1 MTTLA
6 RGLTATGRLAF
17 LAGGGEMGSLI
28 RSHDW
33 SATPLGAP
41 EQWASS
47 LKTAVGIMMASGYP
61 MYIAWG
67 QSFTQLY
74 NDAYRPILGATKH
87 PGALGCSTRETF
99 REIWDFIGPMFEGVM
114 ASGTASTF
122 IDQLLALDRYGYVE
136 ECYFTFSY
144 SAVREDSGATGGVF
158 VTVLETT
165 ERVLRERRERTI
177 REIAEVPPRGGVDA
191 ICTAAARALAHNPHD
206 VPFTLLFRAPDA
218 DGKPRL
224 LAEGGTEGGLDETI
238 AAVPAWI
245 ADAAGR
251 GDGPLHVRLPR
262 AVSCQP
268 WPEPVSDA
276 LLVPI
281 TAIGHDTPVAWLVGG
296 ISPRLAV
303 DGAYG
308 KFFQTAV
315 AAIGTL
321 VAEAEAFEAERRRAE
336 ALAELDRAKTA
347 FFSNVSHEF
356 RTPLTLMLGP
366 LDELLR
372 DGTALDDDVRGRLE
386 VVNRNAARLLKLV
399 NTLLDFARIEAG
411 RVQAV
416 YEPTDLAALTT
427 DLAGVFR
434 SAVERAGLDLAVDC
448 APLPEPVYV
457 DREMWEKIVL
467 NFLSNALKFTF
478 EGRIRVAVRAAGARA
493 EMVVEDTGIG
503 VAAAELPRLFERF
516 HRVEGAR
523 ARTHEGTGI
532 GLALVR
538 ELVSLHGG
546 DIAIESEVGRGT
558 RFTVS
563 IPFGAAHLP
572 SDRVR
577 ASRTMASTAVRADL
591 FVNEALRWL
600 PDEPA
605 ARPTPLAAPD
615 TETPRFRIV
624 LADDNAD
631 MRDYVQRLLGERWD
645 VESVADGAQALEA
658 VARQRPDVVVTDVMM
673 PNVDG
678 FELVRRLRA
687 DPATSTI
694 PIIMLSARAGE
705 ESRVEG
711 LASGADDYLGKPFS
725 ARELIAR
732 VERQLLG
739 ALATARRDA
748 EAASRAKDEFL
759 ALLGHELRNP
769 LAPIATALHVMRLR
783 DRGALE
789 SERAVIERQLRH
801 MTRLVDDLLDVSRI
815 ARGKIVL
822 QRERLELADVVR
834 DAVETASP
842 LLEQLGHHL
851 AIDVPA
857 RGLLVEGDRLRLAQ
871 VVANLLNNAAKYT
884 PSSGRIE
891 LTGRRDGDGVTLAV
905 RDNGV
910 GIAPDMLPH
919 VFDLFV
925 QARQGADRAHGGLG
939 LGLAIAQSVTRLH
952 GGHIVG
958 ASDGPG
964 SGSTFTMHLPAV
976 QNGEDRRE
984 TISRLSHADATTQTS
999 GYRILVV
1006 DDNEDAALMLHYALT
1021 LAGHEI
1027 RVAHDGPRA
1036 LSVARDFAPTVALL
1050 DLGLPVMDG
1059 FELARR
1065 LREQAGTTRIT
1076 LIALTGYG
1084 QASDRDRTREA
1095 GFDAHLVKPID
1106 PENLDSFIRG
1116 LAA

>member
-1 MTTLA
+1 
-6 RGLTATGRLAF
+6 LTATGRLAF

-28 RSHDW
+28 RSYDW

-41 EQWASS
+41 EQWPSS
-47 LKTAVGIMMASGYP
+47 LKTAVGIMLASGYP

-67 QSFTQLY
+67 PGFTQLY
-74 NDAYRPILGATKH
+74 NDAYRPILGSTKH
-87 PGALGCSTRETF
+87 PGALGRSTRETF
-99 REIWDFIGPMFEGVM
+99 REIWDFIGPMFESVM

-122 IDQLLALDRYGYVE
+122 ADQLLALDRHGYVE

-144 SAVREDSGATGGVF
+144 SAVRMDSGAVGGVF

-165 ERVLRERRERTI
+165 DRVLRERREGTV
-177 REIAEVPPRGGVDA
+177 RELADLPPRGGMDR
-191 ICTAAARALAHNPHD
+191 ICAAAARALGRNPHD
-206 VPFTLLFRAPDA
+206 VPFALMFRAPDA
-218 DGKPRL
+218 DGVSAL
-224 LAEGGTEGGLDETI
+224 I
-238 AAVPAWI
+238 AAGGGALPGDVIDSAPAWL
-245 ADAAGR
+245 ADAIANG
-251 GDGPLHVRLPR
+251 GGPLRVRLPKPL
-262 AVSCQP
+262 VTEP
-268 WPEPVSDA
+268 WPEPVTEA
-276 LLVPI
+276 LVVPI
-281 TAIGHDTPVAWLVGG
+281 TAIGHEAPVAWLVGG
-296 ISPRLAV
+296 ISPRRSLDAE
-303 DGAYG
+303 YE
-308 KFFQTAV
+308 KFFQNAMAAV
-315 AAIGTL
+315 GGL

-366 LDELLR
+366 LQDLLEN
-372 DGTALDDDVRGRLE
+372 DAALDADARTRLA

-416 YEPTDLAALTT
+416 YEPTDLASLTA

-434 SAVERAGLDLAVDC
+434 SAIERAGLRLEVSC

-467 NFLSNALKFTF
+467 NFLSNALKYTF
-478 EGRIRVAVRAAGARA
+478 NGGIRVAVRPAGGKV
-493 EMVVEDTGIG
+493 ELIVEDTGIG
-503 VAAAELPRLFERF
+503 VPAAEVPRLFDRF
-516 HRVEGAR
+516 YRVEGAR

-538 ELVSLHGG
+538 ELVGLHGG
-546 DIAIESEVGRGT
+546 DIAVESEVGRGT

-563 IPFGAAHLP
+563 IPLGVVHLP
-572 SDRVR
+572 GDRVR
-577 ASRTMASTAVRADL
+577 AERTLPSTSIRADA
-591 FVNEALRWL
+591 FVDEALRWL
-600 PDEPA
+600 PDA
-605 ARPTPLAAPD
+605 HGAAAPRPAVPD
-615 TETPRFRIV
+615 IESHRFRIL

-631 MRDYVQRLLGERWD
+631 MREYVQRLLGERWD
-645 VESVADGAQALEA
+645 VEAVADGAQALA
-658 VARQRPDVVVTDVMM
+658 AIARQPPDVVVTDVMM

-687 DPATSTI
+687 DPATATI
-694 PIIMLSARAGE
+694 PVIMLSARAGE
-705 ESRVEG
+705 ESRVGG
-711 LASGADDYLGKPFS
+711 LTSGADDYLVKPFS

-769 LAPIATALHVMRLR
+769 LAPIATALHVMRMR
-783 DRGALE
+783 EPAMFE

-815 ARGKIVL
+815 ASGKIDL
-822 QRERLELADVVR
+822 QRRRLELADVVR

-851 AIDVPA
+851 VIDVPA
-857 RGLLVEGDRLRLAQ
+857 RGLATDGDRMRLTQ
-871 VVANLLNNAAKYT
+871 VVANLVNNAAKYT
-884 PSSGRIE
+884 PAGGRIE
-891 LTGRRDGDGVTLAV
+891 VTGRREGDEITLAV

-910 GIAPDMLPH
+910 GIAPDMLPY

-925 QARQGADRAHGGLG
+925 QARQGTDRAHGGLG
-939 LGLAIAQSVTRLH
+939 LGLAIAQSVARLH
-952 GGHIVG
+952 GGRIVG

-964 SGSTFTMHLPAV
+964 RGSTFTVHLPAV
-976 QNGEDRRE
+976 AVPEDARDAP
-984 TISRLSHADATTQTS
+984 SRLARGDVPSS

-1021 LAGHEI
+1021 LAGHETRI
-1027 RVAHDGPRA
+1027 ALDGPTA
-1036 LSVARDFAPTVALL
+1036 LSLAKEFRPDVALL

-1065 LREQAGTTRIT
+1065 LRDGACTAR
-1076 LIALTGYG
+1076 LRLVALTGYG
-1084 QASDRDRTREA
+1084 QASDRARTTEA

-1106 PENLDSFIRG
+1106 PEKLDSFIRS

>member
-1 MTTLA
+1 
-6 RGLTATGRLAF
+6 LTATGRLAF

-33 SATPLGAP
+33 SATPLGTPEHWAP
-41 EQWASS
+41 S
-47 LKTAVGIMMASGYP
+47 LKTAVGIMLASGYP

-67 QSFTQLY
+67 PGFTQLY
-74 NDAYRPILGATKH
+74 NDAYRPILGSTKH
-87 PGALGCSTRETF
+87 PGALGRSTRETF

-114 ASGTASTF
+114 AAGTASTF
-122 IDQLLALDRYGYVE
+122 TDQLLALDRHGYVE

-144 SAVREDSGATGGVF
+144 SAVRMDSGAVGGVF

-165 ERVLRERRERTI
+165 DRVVRERRERTV
-177 REIAEVPPRGGVDA
+177 RELGELTPRGGIES
-191 ICTAAARALAHNPHD
+191 ICAAAARTLARNPHD
-206 VPFTLLFRAPDA
+206 VPCSAVFFGSEVPGRPWRVA
-218 DGKPRL
+218 DGAADHVP
-224 LAEGGTEGGLDETI
+224 
-238 AAVPAWI
+238 AAVI
-245 ADAAGR
+245 DAAADWLRDAIANGA
-251 GDGPLHVRLPR
+251 GPMRVRLPVPLR
-262 AVSCQP
+262 VAP
-268 WPEPVSDA
+268 WPDPVTEA

-281 TAIGHDTPVAWLVGG
+281 TAIGHEAPPAWLLGG
-296 ISPRLAV
+296 VSPRRAV
-303 DGAYG
+303 DAEYE
-308 KFFQTAV
+308 KFFQNAAAAV
-315 AAIGTL
+315 GGLI
-321 VAEAEAFEAERRRAE
+321 AEAEAFEAERRRAE
-336 ALAELDRAKTA
+336 ALAEVDRAKTA

-366 LDELLR
+366 LQELLE
-372 DGTALDDDVRGRLE
+372 DDTALSSDVRTRLE
-386 VVNRNAARLLKLV
+386 VVTRNAARLLKLV

-416 YEPTDLAALTT
+416 YEPTDLASLTAE
-427 DLAGVFR
+427 LAGVFR
-434 SAVERAGLDLAVDC
+434 SAIERAGLRLDVDC
-448 APLPEPVYV
+448 PPLAEPVYV
-457 DREMWEKIVL
+457 DREMWEKVVL

-478 EGRIRVAVRAAGARA
+478 EGGIRVAMRPRGQHV
-493 EMVVEDTGIG
+493 ELVVEDTGTG
-503 VAAAELPRLFERF
+503 VPAAEVPRLFERF

-523 ARTHEGTGI
+523 ARTYEGTGI

-538 ELVSLHGG
+538 ELVGLHGG
-546 DIAIESEVGRGT
+546 DIAVESEAGRGT

-563 IPFGAAHLP
+563 IPFGIAHLP
-572 SDRVR
+572 ADRVR
-577 ASRTMASTAVRADL
+577 GTRTMPSTAVGAGA
-591 FVNEALRWL
+591 FVEEALRWL
-600 PDEPA
+600 PDERAERSSVPSAPA
-605 ARPTPLAAPD
+605 D
-615 TETPRFRIV
+615 THRFRIV

-631 MRDYVQRLLGERWD
+631 MRSYVRRLLGERWD
-645 VESVADGAQALEA
+645 VETVADGAQAIDA
-658 VARQRPDVVVTDVMM
+658 INRQRPDVVVTDVMM

-705 ESRVEG
+705 ESRVGG
-711 LASGADDYLGKPFS
+711 LVSGADDYLVKPFA

-748 EAASRAKDEFL
+748 EAASRAKDEFF

-769 LAPIATALHVMRLR
+769 LAPIATALHVMRM
-783 DRGALE
+783 RGPGVFE
-789 SERAVIERQLRH
+789 SERAVIDRQIRH

-815 ARGKIVL
+815 ARGKIDL
-822 QRERLELADVVR
+822 QRERLELAEVVR

-857 RGLLVEGDRLRLAQ
+857 RGLVVSGDRVRLAQ
-871 VVANLLNNAAKYT
+871 VVGNLVNNAAKYT
-884 PSSGRIE
+884 PAGGRIE
-891 LTGRRDGDGVTLAV
+891 LTGRPDGDEITLGV

-910 GIAPDMLPH
+910 GISPDMLPH
-919 VFDLFV
+919 VFELFV

-952 GGHIVG
+952 GGRIVV

-964 SGSTFTMHLPAV
+964 RGSTFIVRLPAV
-976 QNGEDRRE
+976 EIGEDARDAAVRE
-984 TISRLSHADATTQTS
+984 SPTRLPSS

-1021 LAGHEI
+1021 LAGHETRI
-1027 RVAHDGPRA
+1027 ALDGPTA
-1036 LSVARDFAPTVALL
+1036 LNVARDFRPEVALL

-1059 FELARR
+1059 LELARR
-1065 LREQAGTTRIT
+1065 LREDGAGSR
-1076 LIALTGYG
+1076 LRLVALTGYG
-1084 QASDRDRTREA
+1084 QASDRARTTEA

-1106 PENLDSFIRG
+1106 PEKLDGFIRS

>member
-1 MTTLA
+1 MQ
-6 RGLTATGRLAF
+6 GLTATGRLAF

-33 SATPLGAP
+33 SATPLGDP
-41 EQWASS
+41 EQWPPS
-47 LKTAVGIMMASGYP
+47 LTTAVGIMLASGYP

-67 QSFTQLY
+67 PGFTQLY
-74 NDAYRPILGATKH
+74 NDAYRPILGSTKH
-87 PGALGCSTRETF
+87 PGALGRSSRDTF
-99 REIWDFIGPMFEGVM
+99 TEIWDFIGPMFEGVM
-114 ASGTASTF
+114 AAGTASTF
-122 IDQLLALDRYGYVE
+122 TDQLLALDRHGFVE

-144 SAVREDSGATGGVF
+144 SAVRVESSAVGGVF

-165 ERVLRERRERTI
+165 DRVLRERRESTV
-177 REIAEVPPRGGVDA
+177 RELADLAPRGGIET
-191 ICTAAARALAHNPHD
+191 ICASAARVLNRNPHD
-206 VPFTLLFRAPDA
+206 VPFALTFRAPDA
-218 DGKPRL
+218 DGGSPL
-224 LAEGGTEGGLDETI
+224 IGDGSALPGDI
-238 AAVPAWI
+238 VDAAPAWI
-245 ADAAGR
+245 ADAIANG
-251 GDGPLHVRLPR
+251 GGPLRVRLPKPLVT
-262 AVSCQP
+262 AP
-268 WPEPVSDA
+268 WPEPVTEA
-276 LLVPI
+276 LVVPI
-281 TAIGHDTPVAWLVGG
+281 TAIGHESPVAWLVGG
-296 ISPRLAV
+296 ISPRRALDAE
-303 DGAYG
+303 YE
-308 KFFQTAV
+308 KFFQSAV
-315 AAIGTL
+315 AAMGEL

-366 LDELLR
+366 LEELLEHEA
-372 DGTALDDDVRGRLE
+372 ALSGDVRARLA
-386 VVNRNAARLLKLV
+386 VVHRNAVRLLKLV

-416 YEPTDLAALTT
+416 FEPTDLASLTA

-434 SAVERAGLDLAVDC
+434 SAIERAGLRLEVRS

-478 EGRIRVAVRAAGARA
+478 DGGIRVTVRAAGGKA
-493 EMVVEDTGIG
+493 ELIVEDTGIG
-503 VAAAELPRLFERF
+503 VPAAEVPRLFDRF
-516 HRVEGAR
+516 YRVEGAR

-546 DIAIESEVGRGT
+546 DIAVDSEVGRGT

-563 IPFGAAHLP
+563 IPFGVAHLP
-572 SDRVR
+572 ADRVR
-577 ASRTMASTAVRADL
+577 AARTLASTAVRADA
-591 FVNEALRWL
+591 FVEEALGWL
-600 PDEPA
+600 PDAQVPVETRPA
-605 ARPTPLAAPD
+605 VPAVD
-615 TETPRFRIV
+615 SHRFRIL

-631 MRDYVQRLLGERWD
+631 MREYVRRLLRERWD
-645 VESVADGAQALEA
+645 VEAVADGAQALEA
-658 VARQRPDVVVTDVMM
+658 IARRAPDVVVTDVMM

-687 DPATSTI
+687 EPATATI

-705 ESRVEG
+705 ESRVGG
-711 LASGADDYLGKPFS
+711 LTSGADDYLVKPFS

-769 LAPIATALHVMRLR
+769 RAPIATALHVMRMR
-783 DRGALE
+783 EPAMFE
-789 SERAVIERQLRH
+789 PERAVIERQLRH

-815 ARGKIVL
+815 ASGKIDL
-822 QRERLELADVVR
+822 QRARLELADIVR

-842 LLEQLGHHL
+842 LLEHLGHHL
-851 AIDVPA
+851 VIDVPA
-857 RGLLVEGDRLRLAQ
+857 RGLATDGDRMRLTQ
-871 VVANLLNNAAKYT
+871 VVANLVNNAARYT
-884 PSSGRIE
+884 PAGGRIE
-891 LTGRRDGDGVTLAV
+891 VRGGRDGDEITLAV

-910 GIAPDMLPH
+910 GIAADMLPH

-925 QARQGADRAHGGLG
+925 QARQGTDRAHGGLG
-939 LGLAIAQSVTRLH
+939 LGLAIAQSIARLH
-952 GGHIVG
+952 GGRIVG
-958 ASDGPG
+958 ESDGPG
-964 SGSTFTMHLPAV
+964 RGSTFTVHLPAV
-976 QNGEDRRE
+976 QGADDARAVPAGVAAGEP
-984 TISRLSHADATTQTS
+984 SA

-1021 LAGHEI
+1021 LAGHETRI
-1027 RVAHDGPRA
+1027 ALDGPTA
-1036 LSVARDFAPTVALL
+1036 LSVAKEFRPDVALL

-1059 FELARR
+1059 LELARR
-1065 LREQAGTTRIT
+1065 LRDSPGATHLR
-1076 LIALTGYG
+1076 LVALTGYG
-1084 QASDRDRTREA
+1084 QASDRARTSEA

-1106 PENLDSFIRG
+1106 PEKLDSLIRG